1 MSGTEETTA
10 RRSRTSPQTLVDYA
24 AGQLRES
31 ILSREFA
38 PGEWIR
44 LDALADSLGMSPI
57 PLREALRMLASEGLM
72 VQQPHRGY
80 VVASASVADL
90 QETYRLRLVLE
101 PLAVKLAVPQLT
113 DADIAELEKSV
124 AAMTAAFDGGDWAAY
139 REHHRAFHFAIYNR
153 SGSKWV
159 VRFSE
164 MLWLNAQRYQRMM
177 MEMKGEFRRRN
188 QEHKAL
194 LQAARA
200 RNAEEAATLMHDH
213 LERALEAVETF
224 LTKNPELVGPPLEV
238 EGTEPKS
245 TSKQPRSR

>member
-1 MSGTEETTA
+1 MSGAEETTA

-113 DADIAELEKSV
+113 DADIADLTASAE
-124 AAMTAAFDGGDWAAY
+124 AMSAAFAAGDWVAY
-139 REHHRAFHFAIYNR
+139 RENHRAFHFTIYNR

-194 LQAARA
+194 LQACKARDA
-200 RNAEEAATLMHDH
+200 DEAAELMRVH
-213 LERALEAVETF
+213 LARALEAVETF
-224 LTKNPELVGPPLEV
+224 LTKHPELVGPPLELAD
-238 EGTEPKS
+238 TEPRSAAKAA
-245 TSKQPRSR
+245 RSR

>member
-1 MSGTEETTA
+1 MSGTGETAT

-101 PLAVKLAVPQLT
+101 PLAVSLAVPHLT
-113 DADIAELEKSV
+113 DEDIAELGESV
-124 AAMTAAFDGGDWAAY
+124 AAMTAAFGAGDWAAY
-139 REHHRAFHFAIYNR
+139 RQHHRMFHFTIYNR

-194 LQAARA
+194 LQACRA
-200 RNAEEAATLMHDH
+200 RNAEEAAELMRNH

-224 LTKNPELVGPPLEV
+224 LTKNPELVGPPLEL
-238 EGTEPKS
+238 EGSEPRGS
-245 TSKQPRSR
+245 AKQTRSR